1 MNKKYE
7 KMCAILF
14 KIYSFVFEKAAK
26 QTLKLDMAKQ
36 AGRVGF
42 GLGQSGRES
51 KRGHGSKRVIF
62 KRVNR
67 VAGQTGRGLSRVA
80 SRVELTRIF
89 QNFFFF

>member
-1 MNKKYE
+1 MSIFDIRMNKKYE

-42 GLGQSGRES
+42 GLGQSGY
-51 KRGHGSKRVIF
+51 GS
-62 KRVNR
+62 N
-67 VAGQTGRGLSRVA
+67 G
-80 SRVELTRIF
+80 SRVESGRVDP
-89 QNFFFF
+89 